1 MKYQKS
7 AEVILANWIYTICE
21 GLNDR
26 RIFFLMKDNQEY
38 KNGRQLQIEDYL
50 QENML
55 ETEGNVEVP
64 SILAVSELEEV
75 DTKAVTNKLLEKILS
90 KDNMNTAFKRV
101 KANKGARGIDDMT
114 VDELLQYLKEN
125 GEQIKEDIREGRYNP
140 KAVRRVEIPKTDG
153 SKRKLGIPTV
163 VDRVIQQ
170 AIAQQLSKIY
180 EPKFSENSYGF
191 RPNKSTQDAVLKA
204 KEIMNNG
211 YKWVVDLDLEKFF
224 DTVNQDLLIS
234 IIRRTVNEDKVVSI
248 IRKYLQAGVLVN
260 GVFEKTEEGTPQGG
274 NISPI
279 LSNIMLNELDKELE
293 KRGLEFVRYADDC
306 VIFTKSRKSAERV
319 MENITRFIETKLR
332 LKVNKNKSKVER
344 PWRIKYLGFSF
355 YQAKGKVEI
364 RIHPKSIAKFK
375 DKIREITSRSNAM
388 SMETRYMRLKQVIRG
403 WVNYFKIA
411 NMEKVA
417 QTLDKWIRRRIR
429 MCYWKQWKKT
439 KTKYDNLMRLGIG
452 SSKAWEYANTRK
464 SYWRISDTP
473 FMHRAL
479 NNKRLER
486 LGYLSLSSVYC

>member
-1 MKYQKS
+1 
-7 AEVILANWIYTICE
+7 
-21 GLNDR
+21 
-26 RIFFLMKDNQEY
+26 MKDNREY

-50 QENML
+50 QENKL
-55 ETEGNVEVP
+55 ETEGIVEVP
-64 SILAVSELEEV
+64 SVFAVSTEKKI
-75 DTKAVTNKLLEKILS
+75 DTKTVTNELLEKILS
-90 KDNMNTAFKRV
+90 RDNMNVAFKRV
-101 KANKGARGIDDMT
+101 KANKGASGIDNMQ
-114 VDELLQYLKEN
+114 VAELLQYLKEN
-125 GEQIKEDIREGRYNP
+125 GNQLKEYIRNGKYNP

-170 AIAQQLSKIY
+170 AIVQQLNIIY
-180 EPKFSENSYGF
+180 EPIFSENSYGF
-191 RPNKSTQDAVLKA
+191 RPNKSAHDAVLKA

-211 YKWVVDLDLEKFF
+211 YKWVVDLDLDKFF

-234 IIRRTVNEDKVVSI
+234 IIRKTVNEDKVVSL

-260 GVFEKTEEGTPQGG
+260 GVFEKTEQGTPQGG

-355 YQAKGKVEI
+355 YQAKGKVE
-364 RIHPKSIAKFK
+364 RRVHPKSIEKVK
-375 DKIREITSRSNAM
+375 DKIRDITSRSNAM

-411 NMEKVA
+411 NMEKIA

-439 KTKYDNLMRLGIG
+439 KTKYDNLMRLGIE
-452 SSKAWEYANTRK
+452 SSEAWKYANTRK

-473 FMHRAL
+473 FMHQVL
-479 NNKRLER
+479 NNKTLER

>member
-1 MKYQKS
+1 
-7 AEVILANWIYTICE
+7 
-21 GLNDR
+21 
-26 RIFFLMKDNQEY
+26 MKDKREY
-38 KNGRQLQIEDYL
+38 ENGRQLQIEDYL

-64 SILAVSELEEV
+64 SVLVVSDEGKV
-75 DTKAVTNKLLEKILS
+75 DTKTVTNELLEKILS
-90 KDNMNTAFKRV
+90 KDNMNLAYKRV
-101 KANKGARGIDDMT
+101 KANNGASGIDGKT

-125 GEQIKEDIREGRYNP
+125 GEQIKEDIRNGRYNP

-170 AIAQQLSKIY
+170 AIAQQLSKTY
-180 EPKFSENSYGF
+180 EPIFSENSYGF
-191 RPNKSTQDAVLKA
+191 RPNRSCHDAILKA

-234 IIRRTVNEDKVVSI
+234 IIRRTINEDKVVSL
-248 IRKYLQAGVLVN
+248 IRKYLQAGVLVK
-260 GVFEKTEEGTPQGG
+260 GVFEKTEKGTPQGG

-279 LSNIMLNELDKELE
+279 LSNIMLNELDKEIE
-293 KRGLEFVRYADDC
+293 KRGLQFVRYADDC
-306 VIFTKSRKSAERV
+306 IIFAKSKKAAERI
-319 MENITRFIETKLR
+319 MTNITKFIETKLR
-332 LKVNKNKSKVER
+332 LKVNRTKSKVDK

-355 YQAKGKVEI
+355 YQAKGRVEI
-364 RIHPKSIAKFK
+364 RIHPKSVVKFK
-375 DKIREITSRSNAM
+375 DKIRVITSRSKAM
-388 SMETRYMRLKQVIRG
+388 SMETRYIKLKQTIVG

-411 NMEKVA
+411 NMGKLA

-439 KTKYDNLMRLGIG
+439 KTKYDNLIKMGVNKD
-452 SSKAWEYANTRK
+452 KAYRTANSRK

-473 FMHRAL
+473 EMHIAL
-479 NNKRLER
+479 NNKTLER
-486 LGYLSLSSVYC
+486 LGYTSLSSAYC